1 VSAVNMFWL
10 FFRWIGPIC
19 PIGFLF
25 SADDIPRSSGVRLDV
40 AVFIDF
46 GGGAEDQPALFAIH
60 ARELFGEEAELAGGF
75 LVEAPDG
82 VGLLFGDAQF
92 LDGSFIV
99 GEELMERNIQ
109 GAREFFQRLNR
120 RDGAA
125 ILQARKV
132 TAKQAGA
139 FLDVALREVLGFAKP
154 LEPFADDHGES
165 LQYLAL
171 PTQLLL
177 K

>member
-1 VSAVNMFWL
+1 
-10 FFRWIGPIC
+10 
-19 PIGFLF
+19 
-25 SADDIPRSSGVRLDV
+25 V
-40 AVFIDF
+40 AVLVDF

-60 ARELFGEEAELAGGF
+60 AGELLGEEAELAGGF

-82 VGLLFGDAQF
+82 VGLLFGDAQLF
-92 LDGSFIV
+92 DGSFIV
-99 GEELMERNIQ
+99 GEKLVERNVQ
-109 GAREFFQRLNR
+109 GAREFFQRFDR
-120 RDGAA
+120 RNGAA
-125 ILQARKV
+125 IFEARKV

-139 FLDVALREVLGFAKP
+139 LLDVALREVLRFAKP
-154 LEPFADDHGES
+154 PKPFADDHGES